1 MFNIAICDDDKE
13 FIKYIKEKFIEAGY
27 LTTDLNFLE
36 YTSGEEFIEKM
47 DGEIDID
54 LLVLDI
60 QMQGIDGNQVAKI
73 FREKYLNTTLVF
85 CSGIYKPSPEDI
97 KVSPF
102 RFLLKEYTDEK
113 MVTEI
118 EEIMEYLE
126 EKKKEPYIDGYYYYN
141 RVQLLPDD
149 IMYIS
154 IAKRG
159 SHIHICSGTVNFK
172 CQGIISCRKKV
183 EELYETLKD
192 FNFVYA
198 HNSYIVN
205 LRYIKSRTKNE
216 IQLMNGEVLT
226 VSRSRTKELKEQMF
240 AFLENKYD

>member
-1 MFNIAICDDDKE
+1 
-13 FIKYIKEKFIEAGY
+13 
-27 LTTDLNFLE
+27 
-36 YTSGEEFIEKM
+36 
-47 DGEIDID
+47 
-54 LLVLDI
+54 
-60 QMQGIDGNQVAKI
+60 
-73 FREKYLNTTLVF
+73 
-85 CSGIYKPSPEDI
+85 
-97 KVSPF
+97 
-102 RFLLKEYTDEK
+102 

-183 EELYETLKD
+183 EELYEILKD

-226 VSRSRTKELKEQMF
+226 VSRSRTKELKEKISMIKGKTGGCK
-240 AFLENKYD
+240 AYEYSIKTVYDGKTISYEVSRKIKGQYAEEL